1 MSDDTLTATD
11 IATLGADGKVDTI
24 VFTTPRTLTNAQFA
38 AASTKLSTDQN
49 ITISDEALSGEDVA
63 ALGTNDKVD
72 TIRDSSQT
80 LTLAQYTAAKDKLD
94 AADAITVSDNAL
106 TATDIATLGADNKV
120 DTIRVAAATLTL
132 AQYNA
137 PSAKLNAAD
146 AITVSDDTLTAAQI
160 ATLGADGKV
169 DTIRVATATLT
180 LEQYNA
186 ASLKLDAADT
196 ITVSDDTLTSAQI
209 ATLGADNKVD
219 TIRVAAAT
227 LTLAQYSAPSA
238 KLNITDTI
246 TISDNTLT
254 AAQIATL
261 GADVKVDT
269 IRVASATL
277 TLEQYNAASAKLNA
291 ADAIT
296 VDDNTLTGAQIATLG
311 TDPKVDTIRDTSQ
324 SLTLEQYTAAK
335 DKLNAADAITVSDD
349 TLTAADIATL
359 GVDNKVDTI
368 RVATAT
374 LTVAQFNAASAKLN
388 ASDTITVEDT
398 ASSLVSLTGSN
409 KIDSIIVN
417 NDASISQLASIHGNK
432 NASSVVTYG
441 VVADTGANLAAN
453 AGSYISANREVTVTN
468 AATIAQ
474 LTTIDGLT
482 TGQLNYTAVSDTA
495 LNLIN
500 DRLTNLEAGT
510 YVIDT
515 VETVTIARS
524 ATVTVAD
531 AEILGT
537 ITGISQLSGAAFL
550 TVRDTSAL
558 IINFINDG
566 YVNTFGNSNVILSVS
581 GNFSQ
586 VELDQYMALEN
597 EDTYPTVQLNL
608 AFATDTLSLEQAR
621 WVSSHGSTASMNIY
635 TPEDEGVSDTDL
647 VTVSSTTTLSQSNLL
662 KAMVAAGYK
671 NITYDGSASDVGLN
685 INLTGVGTTITD
697 RVLVVNGGDFNDT
710 IVGTSRGETIQGG
723 LGKDTLRGGLGADI
737 FEFALLDSK
746 AISAA
751 TINTANID
759 TILDFNKTQLDVI
772 KFTNI
777 SVASNA
783 ASSGVGSADIAT
795 GLATFNAADDTLSE
809 RITAIVN
816 TLGTSS
822 TGAAVQWKQI
832 SDSYIFISD
841 GTAGLSDQDVLIKLT
856 GVAGNGLIDNGDTI
870 SLA

>member
-1 MSDDTLTATD
+1 MTDDGLTAAQ
-11 IATLGADGKVDTI
+11 IATLGADTKVDTI
-24 VFTTPRTLTNAQFA
+24 RVAAATLDLTQYNAAKDKLSADDAITVDDNTLTGAQIA
-38 AASTKLSTDQN
+38 T
-49 ITISDEALSGEDVA
+49 
-63 ALGTNDKVD
+63 LGADPKVD
-72 TIRDSSQT
+72 TIRDSSQS
-80 LTLAQYTAAKDKLD
+80 LTLEQYTAAKDKLN
-94 AADAITVSDNAL
+94 AADAITISDNTL
-106 TATDIATLGADNKV
+106 TASDIATLGADNKV
-120 DTIRVAAATLTL
+120 DTIRVA
-132 AQYNA
+132 
-137 PSAKLNAAD
+137 
-146 AITVSDDTLTAAQI
+146 
-160 ATLGADGKV
+160 
-169 DTIRVATATLT
+169 TATLSLT
-180 LEQYNA
+180 QYNA
-186 ASLKLDAADT
+186 ASLRLDAADT

-254 AAQIATL
+254 AAQIETL

-311 TDPKVDTIRDTSQ
+311 ADPKVDTIRDSSQ

-335 DKLNAADAITVSDD
+335 DKLNAADAITISDN
-349 TLTAADIATL
+349 TLTASDIATL
-359 GVDNKVDTI
+359 GADNKVDNI
-368 RVATAT
+368 RVATTT

-388 ASDTITVEDT
+388 ASDTITIEDT
-398 ASSLVSLTGSN
+398 VSNLVSLTGSN

-417 NDASISQLASIHGNK
+417 NEASISQLASIHGNK

-510 YVIDT
+510 YVTDT

-597 EDTYPTVQLNL
+597 EDTFPTVQLNL

-685 INLTGVGTTITD
+685 INLTGVGTSITD

-746 AISAA
+746 AISAE
-751 TINTANID
+751 TISTTNID
-759 TILDFNKTQLDVI
+759 TISDFNRTQGDVI

-777 SVASNA
+777 SVASDVT
-783 ASSGVGSADIAT
+783 SSGVGSANIAT
-795 GLATFNAADDTLSE
+795 GLATFNGADDTTNE

-822 TGAAVQWKQI
+822 EGSAVNWQQG
-832 SDSYIFISD
+832 SDTFVFISD
-841 GTAGLSDQDVLIKLT
+841 GIAGLSNQDVLIKLT
-856 GVAGNGLIDNGDTI
+856 GVTAQGLTDNGNTI
-870 SLA
+870 SLVEAPSL